1 MVQKWLFKDLFW
13 DLRLGDTVIAATQ
26 SHRQM
31 EVTALV
37 LWCIK
42 KISRQLYKGHFV
54 ADLYYHLDEKSE
66 SAKKRFFADSSFS
79 C

>member
-37 LWCIK
+37 MWSIK
-42 KISRQLYKGHFV
+42 KINSII
-54 ADLYYHLDEKSE
+54 AEK
-66 SAKKRFFADSSFS
+66 AIMGPIYNPT
-79 C
+79 